1 MHQHSTAVAP
11 ATPADRAAY
20 LDRVTTGPAFG
31 EPVNRF
37 PSDDELADY
46 YTRHEPTLTTD
57 EADVL
62 EAIRGTA
69 DKRRSLQHGVAALL
83 RKLNRSDLAAVLT
96 ATASVAVVAHVDGQR
111 VAETTYRIDAGE
123 NSGEWTTD
131 HRTDDRTVVTMA
143 VDSFLLSGDLPDVP
157 ALGFQL

>member
-11 ATPADRAAY
+11 ATPADRVAY
-20 LDRVTTGPAFG
+20 LDSISGPSFG
-31 EPVNRF
+31 QPVNRF

-46 YTRHEPTLTTD
+46 FTRHEPTLTSD

-69 DKRRSLQHGVAALL
+69 DKRRSLQQGVAALL

-96 ATASVAVVAHVDGQR
+96 ATVSVAVVAHVDGQR
-111 VAETTYRIDAGE
+111 AAETTYRIEAGE
-123 NSGEWTTD
+123 FSGEWSTD
-131 HRTDDRTVVTMA
+131 HRTDDRAAVTMC
-143 VDSFLLSGDLPDVP
+143 VDSFLLDADLPDVP